1 MRRVNAALI
10 IVVIV
15 VMIFM
20 DFMDYDNVLRQGTR
34 SSILK

>member
-15 VMIFM
+15 VMILM